1 MIRII
6 IYKFNDSYV
15 YGIFSLV
22 DIICR
27 QLIGFFL
34 LNDHLTRASR
44 SPKQAKSNESCNIV
58 NYIVFLWH
66 LDIRN
71 IVSSYLSEKLN
82 PLVLLIRLLGRA
94 VGGADFREISFVQNE
109 VSSESMFSELIFI
122 GSLEPQSDEIFL
134 PDVFNPIAEE
144 WAELTELWLVK
155 LPNADLLLISG

>member
-1 MIRII
+1 MF
-6 IYKFNDSYV
+6 KDL
-15 YGIFSLV
+15 G
-22 DIICR
+22 
-27 QLIGFFL
+27 
-34 LNDHLTRASR
+34 
-44 SPKQAKSNESCNIV
+44 
-58 NYIVFLWH
+58 H

-94 VGGADFREISFVQNE
+94 VGGADLRDISFVQNE
-109 VSSESMFSELIFI
+109 VSRESTFSELIFI